1 MRWSWREAGSAVHH
15 EAWYAPQMSPVRRR
29 QMDRTVVRGRYPPG
43 SQRGHVR
50 QRGMAVRVGQRAA
63 HERIATAGENAV
75 EINTWVRTDQ
85 APRAQ
90 RLIQNRVVDVSQYI
104 RSA

>member
-1 MRWSWREAGSAVHH
+1 
-15 EAWYAPQMSPVRRR
+15 
-29 QMDRTVVRGRYPPG
+29 
-43 SQRGHVR
+43 
-50 QRGMAVRVGQRAA
+50 MAVRVGQRAA